1 MHIIKHQPISTL
13 VVDSRR
19 SGYCVNHT
27 WVYGAGI
34 CIWPPTFPMSGLS
47 LILDLFLVDLDTLDT
62 F

>member
-1 MHIIKHQPISTL
+1 MHITASTHIYASSN
-13 VVDSRR
+13 SRR

-34 CIWPPTFPMSGLS
+34 CIWPPTSPMSGLS